1 MPRGTISPPYL
12 TFARPEFESRIE
24 RTRLKMA
31 EAGLDSLFITSEHN
45 FRYLTGYILQS
56 PVQQARPRFFVVPL
70 AGEPCAVVPQ
80 TNLVGMR
87 RTTWVSDIRTWAAPN
102 PTDDGVTLLAEVLK
116 SFAGKYG
123 RVGAELGPESR
134 LGMPVLDFLW
144 LRELIGPSEFVDA
157 ARLCSE
163 VRMTKSPAEIE
174 RIRDICAIVSD
185 GFEALPSQLEMGDTE
200 WSACW
205 KLQLDLTRR
214 GAHRTFN
221 ITGVS
226 GHQGYDNPNTG
237 PTARPL
243 GAGDILFIDT
253 GCSVDNYWCDFDRHF
268 AFGPPSDVVRRAYD
282 TLYRATDAGI
292 EAAAPGRRACDLW
305 KAMMSV
311 IENAGAP
318 ASSIG
323 RMGHGI
329 GLLAPEPPS
338 INATDE
344 TQLERGMVVTLEPS
358 LSYEVAG
365 TAGSERKM
373 MVHEENL
380 VITAA
385 GCELLSRR
393 APREIPVIS

>member
-1 MPRGTISPPYL
+1 MPSTTISPPYL
-12 TFARPEFESRIE
+12 TFAKSEFEARIE

-56 PVQQARPRFFVVPL
+56 PVQQARPRFFIVPL
-70 AGEPCAVVPQ
+70 DGEPCAVVPR
-80 TNLVGMR
+80 TNLIGMQ
-87 RTTWVSDIRTWAAPN
+87 RTSWVSDIRTWVAPN
-102 PTDDGVTLLAEVLK
+102 PTDEGVTLVAEALR
-116 SFAGKYG
+116 SFAGKY
-123 RVGAELGPESR
+123 RRIGAELGPESR
-134 LGMPVLDFLW
+134 LGMPVLDFLR
-144 LRELIGPSEFVDA
+144 LRELIAPSDFVDA

-185 GFEALPSQLEMGDTE
+185 GFEALPSQLEMGDSE

-237 PTARPL
+237 PTARLL

-268 AFGPPSDVVRRAYD
+268 AFGPPSDAVRRAYD

-338 INATDE
+338 VNATDA
-344 TQLERGMVVTLEPS
+344 TRLEPGMVITLEPS

-365 TAGSERKM
+365 TGGPERRI

-380 VITAA
+380 VITDA

-393 APREIPVIS
+393 APREMPVIS

>member
-1 MPRGTISPPYL
+1 MPAGAISPPYL
-12 TFARPEFESRIE
+12 SFAKPEFESRAE
-24 RTRLKMA
+24 HTRLKMA

-56 PVQQARPRFFVVPL
+56 PVQQARPRFLHCP
-70 AGEPCAVVPQ
+70 AR
-80 TNLVGMR
+80 R
-87 RTTWVSDIRTWAAPN
+87 RTVRSRAANQSRRNAAHELGLRHQDLDGAEPRRRRCDIVAHVLT
-102 PTDDGVTLLAEVLK
+102 TFAEK
-116 SFAGKYG
+116 FG
-123 RVGAELGPESR
+123 RIGAELGPESS

-144 LRELIGPSEFVDA
+144 LRELIAPSELADA

-163 VRMTKSPAEIE
+163 VRMTKSPGEIE
-174 RIRDICAIVSD
+174 RIREICTIVSD

-237 PTARPL
+237 PTARPV

-253 GCSVDNYWCDFDRHF
+253 GCSIDNYWCDFDRHF
-268 AFGPPSDVVRRAYD
+268 ASGAPSDIVRRAYD

-292 EAAAPGRRACDLW
+292 EAAAPGRRACDVW
-305 KAMMSV
+305 RAMMSV

-318 ASSIG
+318 PSSIG

-329 GLLAPEPPS
+329 DLLAPEPPS
-338 INATDE
+338 INATDT
-344 TQLERGMVVTLEPS
+344 TQLESGMVITLEPS
-358 LSYEVAG
+358 LSYEVAD
-365 TAGSERKM
+365 TAGPERRI

-380 VITAA
+380 VITEA

-393 APREIPVIS
+393 APLEMPVIS